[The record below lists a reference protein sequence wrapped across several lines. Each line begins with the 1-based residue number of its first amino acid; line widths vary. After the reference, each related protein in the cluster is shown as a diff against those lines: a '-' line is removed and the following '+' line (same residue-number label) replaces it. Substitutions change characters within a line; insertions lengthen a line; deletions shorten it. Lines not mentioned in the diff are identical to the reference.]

1 MDRTDG
7 QNYIDIGAGRRG
19 FRDQAVDAGVP
30 GTRVT
35 AAFLNSLQEE
45 ILTVIENA
53 GITPAAADWSQLD
66 AAIRKVAAK
75 TVNDYVIPLAQLN
88 ALPWLPVISLTQ
100 KKPPTKP
107 ALGDL
112 YVVPADGTGEWS
124 DKGGQIAEWNGQ
136 KWLFSNSRD
145 GHGVGLPDGSI
156 YIKINGV
163 YTLLNDLLDKRYS
176 QLVTPPASTFYVIG
190 PTGNDKNTGLAPT
203 PSEGFAT
210 IQGAIDAISS
220 KYITQAAIT
229 LIISPGTYDGA
240 KIDASFVSEWVLI
253 GDRKNPDAVR
263 LIATDTKKTL
273 VRGLVTGN
281 ATNVSVSGMTF
292 SGFYEAIAT
301 NKGALDVSDCNA
313 VLGGNSSA
321 TGFACY
327 GGTIKIYGNIK
338 ISGTGASCFNLDQ
351 SGFCRIG
358 YNDIKQTDT
367 AKITYNNV
375 NVSIANIAC
384 ARGGQ
389 LIVTS
394 SVTNFIGRPTGKSYS
409 ATFGSTISTEGAG
422 GNFIPGTQPGTAETS
437 SYVI

>member
-7 QNYIDIGAGRRG
+7 QNYIDIGDGRRG
-19 FRDQAVDAGVP
+19 FRDQNVDAGVP

-75 TVNDYVIPLAQLN
+75 TVNDYIIPLAQLN
-88 ALPWLPVISLTQ
+88 TLPWLPVISLTQ

-112 YVVPADGTGEWS
+112 YVVPDGGTGEWS

-156 YIKINGV
+156 YIKIAGV
-163 YTLLNDLLDKRYS
+163 YVPLTDVLDKRYS
-176 QLVTPPASTFYVIG
+176 QLVTPPASTFYVVG
-190 PTGNDKNTGLAPT
+190 STGSDKNTGLAPT

-210 IQGAIDAISS
+210 VQGAIDAISS
-220 KYITQAAIT
+220 KYITQSAIT
-229 LIISPGTYDGA
+229 LMISPGTYDGA
-240 KIDASFVSEWVLI
+240 VIDASFVSQWILI
-253 GDRKNPDAVR
+253 GDRKNPEAVR
-263 LIATDTKKTL
+263 LIATDTAKTR

-281 ATNVSVSGMTF
+281 ATNVAVAGMTF

-301 NKGALDVSDCNA
+301 NEGALEVNDCN
-313 VLGGNSSA
+313 VILGGQPAS

-327 GGTIKIYGNIK
+327 GGHMKIYGNIK
-338 ISGTGASCFNLDQ
+338 ISGAGAACFNIDQ
-351 SGFCRIG
+351 SGVARIG
-358 YNDIKQTDT
+358 YNDVKQTDAT
-367 AKITYNNV
+367 KITYANV
-375 NVSIANIAC
+375 TVSTANISC
-384 ARGGQ
+384 ARAGQ

-394 SVTNFIGRPTGKSYS
+394 AVTNFIGRPTGKSYS
-409 ATFGSTISTEGAG
+409 VTFGSTISTEGAG

>member
-1 MDRTDG
+1 MDRTEG
-7 QNYIDIGAGRRG
+7 SNFIDIGGGRRG
-19 FRDQAVDAGVP
+19 FRDQMVDAGVP

-53 GITPAAADWSQLD
+53 GFTPAAADWSQLD

-75 TVNDYVIPLAQLN
+75 TVNDYNIPLAQLN

-100 KKPPTKP
+100 KKPPAKP
-107 ALGDL
+107 AVGDL

-124 DKGGQIAEWNGQ
+124 DKGGQIAEWTGQ

-145 GHGVGLPDGSI
+145 GHGVGLPDGAI

-176 QLVTPPASTFYVIG
+176 QLVTPPASTFYVVG
-190 PTGNDKNTGLAPT
+190 PTGSDKNTGLAPT

-210 IQGAIDAISS
+210 VQGAIDAISR

-240 KIDASFVSEWVLI
+240 VIDASFVSQWNLL
-253 GDRKNPDAVR
+253 GDRKNPEAVR
-263 LIATDTKKTL
+263 LIATDTAKTR

-281 ATNVSVSGMTF
+281 ATNVTVAGMTF

-301 NKGALDVSDCNA
+301 NEGALDVSDCN
-313 VLGGNSSA
+313 VILGGQPAS

-327 GGTIKIYGNIK
+327 GGHMKIYGNIK
-338 ISGTGASCFNLDQ
+338 ISGAGASCFNLDQ
-351 SGFCRIG
+351 SGVARIG
-358 YNDIKQTDT
+358 YKDIKKTDRVE
-367 AKITYNNV
+367 ITYNSV
-375 NVSIANIAC
+375 SVATANVSC

-389 LIVTS
+389 FIMAS
-394 SVTNFIGRPTGKSYS
+394 SVTNFIGRPTGKSFL
-409 ATFGSTISTEGAG
+409 ATFGSTISTDFAG
-422 GNFIPGTQPGTAETS
+422 VNFIPGTQPGTAETS